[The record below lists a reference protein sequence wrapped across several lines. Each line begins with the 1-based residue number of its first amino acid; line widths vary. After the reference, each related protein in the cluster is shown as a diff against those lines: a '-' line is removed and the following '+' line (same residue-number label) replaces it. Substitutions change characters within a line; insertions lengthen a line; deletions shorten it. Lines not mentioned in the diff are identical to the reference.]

1 MAHHEQL
8 DQKLNVDPCSH
19 LHHFSKLSF
28 SLIIYSTIKKASNIS
43 SSRHPDPKKERVL
56 EEGGQISPARVQASK
71 WGNSPIPFFLES
83 RPFREV
89 FGGFGGGLSCSWLF
103 FSNKMCPT
111 VLLFYLFSKIWF
123 RSVPLHQVPPWHSHC
138 AVWNQRGPAVAVA
151 WQPCGVHKI
160 NDVKEVLMWNTVF
173 FMTILHDTYLD
184 LLIAFSTVLKKRVLS
199 YIDIDLSLSQIA
211 MVLKRQA
218 ETTNSRLWPKLCQ
231 PRDVANLSQCESE
244 QYQKYQ
250 KSHATWPLIY
260 G

>member
-89 FGGFGGGLSCSWLF
+89 FGGFGGGGYLVLGC
-103 FSNKMCPT
+103 FSRIRCAQPFCCFT
-111 VLLFYLFSKIWF
+111 YFQ
-123 RSVPLHQVPPWHSHC
+123 RSGSDPFPSIRYR
-138 AVWNQRGPAVAVA
+138 RGTHTA
-151 WQPCGVHKI
+151 
-160 NDVKEVLMWNTVF
+160 
-173 FMTILHDTYLD
+173 
-184 LLIAFSTVLKKRVLS
+184 
-199 YIDIDLSLSQIA
+199 
-211 MVLKRQA
+211 
-218 ETTNSRLWPKLCQ
+218 
-231 PRDVANLSQCESE
+231 QCETRE
-244 QYQKYQ
+244 AQQLR
-250 KSHATWPLIY
+250 SHDNLAECIKLTT
-260 G
+260 